1 MARFSKLAARRIS
14 TERPRAG
21 DQVRLAVAAR
31 IRDLCEVHTG
41 RCRDVCLMAA
51 KGWQKRFED
60 PIEISGRKS
69 LVTLKDAA
77 DYVTRLPK
85 AEHESPQWQAAI
97 EALIMAA
104 VNCSWR
110 HAPFRRTRAADACA
124 NWRHAASRS
133 PLCGDPLNSAS
144 KSSTISWSKRAAIGS
159 VVSCARMR

>member
-1 MARFSKLAARRIS
+1 
-14 TERPRAG
+14 
-21 DQVRLAVAAR
+21 
-31 IRDLCEVHTG
+31 
-41 RCRDVCLMAA
+41 MAA

-104 VNCSWR
+104 EGRGPLMHARIGVMR
-110 HAPFRRTRAADACA
+110 HQG
-124 NWRHAASRS
+124 RHF
-133 PLCGDPLNSAS
+133 
-144 KSSTISWSKRAAIGS
+144 AAIPSTRLPSPARYRGANGPQLGL